1 MNVEENISV
10 FELNI
15 KGYAAVSVIYSYK
28 CLERVILY
36 CLKAQYA
43 MYIRYLLLA
52 LYQVM
57 PGVCS

>member
-28 CLERVILY
+28 CLESIILY
-36 CLKAQYA
+36 CLKA
-43 MYIRYLLLA
+43 
-52 LYQVM
+52 
-57 PGVCS
+57 